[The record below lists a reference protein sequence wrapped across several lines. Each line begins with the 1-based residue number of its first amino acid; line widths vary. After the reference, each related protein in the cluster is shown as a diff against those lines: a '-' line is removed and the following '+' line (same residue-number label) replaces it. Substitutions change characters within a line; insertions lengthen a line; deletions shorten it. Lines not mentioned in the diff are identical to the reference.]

1 MTGTQTS
8 KAAQPPPRKRP
19 VKKPVALSPKP
30 AVWSMAECDEQQW
43 REMGCPTMGTAL
55 AKIKALE
62 VRIENLQAE
71 LLATPVPA
79 PNSKMLARKAKRSR
93 GGR

>member
-19 VKKPVALSPKP
+19 VKKP
-30 AVWSMAECDEQQW
+30 ECDEQQW